1 MELKQLQSFCAI
13 VEYRS
18 FTKAAEKLYISQPT
32 ISTHIRQLEEELQTL
47 LLIRTTKSLNITPRG
62 MELYECAG
70 HMLSL
75 QNNLK
80 KHWSEENRSVIR
92 IGAST
97 IPSAY
102 VLPDVLPAF
111 RKRCPDVEFSIY
123 QGDSQRVI
131 DGLLTGNYEVGLV
144 GSQTPEEGMEFV
156 PFLRDTMVL
165 ITPATE
171 RYRKWREGYTVADIV
186 REPLLFRQ
194 QGSGSKKWIE
204 AYIEQCGLH
213 ESELRIM
220 ARLNDQE
227 TIKGLVAGGLGISII
242 SAKAAADYEREGKLL
257 TFALPGAPIGRWL
270 YLVYRKDDYFRPQ
283 TKQFLRFVR
292 QYYAEEKA

>member
-1 MELKQLQSFCAI
+1 MELKQLQSFCAV

-75 QNNLK
+75 QENLK
-80 KHWSEENRSVIR
+80 RHWSEENRHVIR
-92 IGAST
+92 LCAST

-111 RKRCPDVEFSIY
+111 RRRCPDAEFNIY
-123 QGDSQRVI
+123 QSDSQRVI
-131 DGLLTGNYEVGLV
+131 DGLLTGNYEIGLV
-144 GSQTPEEGMEFV
+144 GSQTQEEGLEFV

-204 AYIEQCGLH
+204 SYIEQSGLQ

-257 TFALPGAPIGRWL
+257 TFALPGAPFGRWL
-270 YLVYRKDDYFRPQ
+270 YLVYRKDDFFRQQ
-283 TKQFLRFVR
+283 TKQFIRFVQ
-292 QYYAEEKA
+292 QYYAEEEA

>member
-1 MELKQLQSFCAI
+1 MELKQLQSFCAV

-32 ISTHIRQLEEELQTL
+32 ISTHIRQLEEELQTP

-62 MELYECAG
+62 MELYECAD
-70 HMLSL
+70 HMLNL
-75 QNNLK
+75 QDNLK
-80 KHWSEENRSVIR
+80 KHWSEEDSGIIR
-92 IGAST
+92 IGTST
-97 IPSAY
+97 IPSTY
-102 VLPDVLPAF
+102 VLPEVLPAF
-111 RKRCPDVEFSIY
+111 RRAYPEVQFNIF

-131 DGLLTGNYEVGLV
+131 DGLLMGSYEVGLV
-144 GSQTPEEGMEFV
+144 GAQTREESLRFV

-165 ITPATE
+165 ITPVAE

-186 REPLLFRQ
+186 SEPLLFRQ

-204 AYIEQCGLH
+204 TYIEQCGVQ

-227 TIKGLVAGGLGISII
+227 TIKSLVAGGLGISII
-242 SAKAAADYEREGKLL
+242 SAKAAADFEREGKIL
-257 TFALPGAPIGRWL
+257 TLPLPGRSYSRWL
-270 YLVYRKDDYFRPQ
+270 YLVHRKGNLCGRQ
-283 TKQFLRFVR
+283 TERFVR
-292 QYYAEEKA
+292 FVQSFYAED

>member
-1 MELKQLQSFCAI
+1 MELKQLRSFCTV

-18 FTKAAEKLYISQPT
+18 FTKAAERLYISQPT
-32 ISTHIRQLEEELQTL
+32 ISTHIRQLEEELQTP

-70 HMLSL
+70 HMLNL
-75 QNNLK
+75 QENLI
-80 KHWSEENRSVIR
+80 KHWSEEDSRVIR
-92 IGAST
+92 VGTST
-97 IPSAY
+97 IPSTY
-102 VLPDVLPAF
+102 VLPEVLPAF
-111 RKRCPDVEFSIY
+111 RREHPDVQFSIF
-123 QGDSQRVI
+123 QGDTQRVI
-131 DGLLTGNYEVGLV
+131 DGLLTGSYEVGLV
-144 GSQTPEEGMEFV
+144 GSQTQEDSLCFV

-165 ITPATE
+165 ITPVSQ
-171 RYRKWREGYTVADIV
+171 RYLEWREGFTVADII

-204 AYIEQCGLH
+204 SYIEQCGLR

-257 TFALPGAPIGRWL
+257 TFPLPGNPVGRWL
-270 YLVYRKDDYFRPQ
+270 YLAHRKNDYFGRQ
-283 TKQFLRFVR
+283 TELFVRFV
-292 QYYAEEKA
+292 QNYYTEN

>member
-1 MELKQLQSFCAI
+1 MELKQLQSFCAV

-102 VLPDVLPAF
+102 VLPDILPAF
-111 RKRCPDVEFSIY
+111 RKRYPDAEFSIY

-144 GSQTPEEGMEFV
+144 GSQTQEEGLEFV

-257 TFALPGAPIGRWL
+257 TFALPDAPVGRWL

-283 TKQFLRFVR
+283 TKQLIRFVR